1 MKFRVIVA
9 GILAAAI
16 AAPAQAQTS
25 VCASGASQDVC
36 QKAVDLLNFMTP
48 QLSTALVGGNP
59 TLGQGGVLGGL
70 GHFSIDIR
78 ASGSLSFELPKLSNV
93 GLSLAG
99 AQHSTFTSD
108 KKPFGVP
115 SVDAGI
121 GLWRG
126 FSLGVTHV
134 GGVDAIVTMTYLPN
148 IGGDQTTCA
157 SPSGGSCDKTNFTVN
172 GSNEKFGYG
181 FRLGLLEE
189 SVITPGVSFVWV
201 QRDLPVLSGSVKVD
215 ASGVNPGGSIALNDF
230 TVNTSAWRITA
241 AKSFLI
247 FGISAGAGQDKYTA
261 SSTLVASAT
270 GGPTATQPINFSM
283 TRMNYFVGAYMNLFV
298 FKLEAEYGQVTG
310 GTVPAAFNTFGSDA
324 ASSRSYLTAGLR
336 FGWGR

>member
-1 MKFRVIVA
+1 MKYRVIVA
-9 GILAAAI
+9 GLVAAAI
-16 AAPAQAQTS
+16 AAPVQAQCPT
-25 VCASGASQDVC
+25 AAADGC

-48 QLSTALVGGNP
+48 QLATSLVGGNP

-78 ASGSLSFELPKLSNV
+78 ASGMNAQLPQGSNV
-93 GLSLAG
+93 GLSTTG
-99 AQHSTFTSD
+99 AKSSTFTTKSQL
-108 KKPFGVP
+108 FGVP

-134 GGVDAIVTMTYLPN
+134 GGVDAIVTMTYLP
-148 IGGDQTTCA
+148 
-157 SPSGGSCDKTNFTVN
+157 SLSSSGNSNQTNFTVN

-181 FRLGLLEE
+181 FRVGLLEE
-189 SVITPGVSFVWV
+189 SVVTPGVSFAWT
-201 QRDLPVLSGSVKVD
+201 QRDLPSISLSDSVS
-215 ASGVNPGGSIALNDF
+215 ASGTGASGTIALNNF
-230 TVNTSAWRITA
+230 SVNTSEWRITA

-247 FGISAGAGQDKYTA
+247 FGLSAGLGQDKYDA
-261 SSTLVASAT
+261 SSSITAAVSAP
-270 GGPTATQPINFSM
+270 GNPSGTQSSSFSM
-283 TRMNYFVGAYMNLFV
+283 TRMNYFVGAYVNLFI

-310 GTVPAAFNTFGSDA
+310 GTVPTAMNSFGTDPA
-324 ASSRSYLTAGLR
+324 TSRSYFTAGLR

>member
-1 MKFRVIVA
+1 MRIRVIVT
-9 GILAAAI
+9 GLLVAAI

-25 VCASGASQDVC
+25 ACASGASQDVC

-134 GGVDAIVTMTYLPN
+134 GGVDALVTMTYLPTV
-148 IGGDQTTCA
+148 GDN
-157 SPSGGSCDKTNFTVN
+157 SNGGGSGSGSSDKTSFTVN

-189 SVITPGVSFVWV
+189 SVVTPGVSFAWV

-215 ASGVNPGGSIALNDF
+215 TSGVNPGGSIALNNF

-270 GGPTATQPINFSM
+270 GGPTATQAINFSM
-283 TRMNYFVGAYMNLFV
+283 TRMNYFVGAYVNLFI
-298 FKLEAEYGQVTG
+298 FKLEGEYGQVTG
-310 GTVPAAFNTFGSDA
+310 GTVPAAFNSFGADA
-324 ASSRSYLTAGLR
+324 ATSRSYATLGLR